1 MNNIYIMNDNF
12 EILNSICILLNTAT
26 FIFLTWINRD
36 LIYKIIQNIGYFT
49 IDILLRTKTYLDIKY
64 TVYIQ
69 PMIEK
74 KWDIYMN
81 EIFFS
86 KDTKYGEQNITK
98 IKLFLS
104 DDTIVELKK
113 NQNLIED
120 SSNLMIGTND
130 MFETEIMCV
139 VMEKYDNKLDKW
151 NGLIYNDYNEYLLS
165 IKGEIPM
172 SFPCDFKFM
181 TINITIEEEN
191 YAIDLSSPIN
201 YYMSDNLVLD
211 KWFLKYYLKSTYD
224 YDMVTD
230 EYSIYIMDQNIN
242 EIIFGS
248 NKYIKFN
255 NMDYKLYCLKED
267 VVDDNSPSEDSE

>member
-1 MNNIYIMNDNF
+1 MNDNF
-12 EILNSICILLNTAT
+12 EILNSICILLNTVS

-49 IDILLRTKTYLDIKY
+49 IDILLRTKTYIDIKY

-69 PMIEK
+69 PMMEK
-74 KWDIYMN
+74 KWAIYMDIYMDK
-81 EIFFS
+81 IFHS
-86 KDTKYGEQNITK
+86 KNTKQNITK
-98 IKLFLS
+98 IKIFLS

-172 SFPCDFKFM
+172 SLPCDFKFM

-230 EYSIYIMDQNIN
+230 KYSIYIMDENIN

-255 NMDYKLYCLKED
+255 KLDYKLYSLKED
-267 VVDDNSPSEDSE
+267 DLDDNSPSEDSE

>member
-1 MNNIYIMNDNF
+1 MNDNL
-12 EILNSICILLNTAT
+12 EILNSVCILLNTVS

-49 IDILLRTKTYLDIKY
+49 IDILLRTKTYFDITY

-69 PMIEK
+69 PFMEK
-74 KWDIYMN
+74 KWDIYMDIYMDK
-81 EIFFS
+81 IFCS
-86 KDTKYGEQNITK
+86 KDTKYDKQNITK

-104 DDTIVELKK
+104 DDTIVELKN
-113 NQNLIED
+113 NQNLVED
-120 SSNLMIGTND
+120 SSNLIIGTNE

-165 IKGEIPM
+165 IKGENPI
-172 SFPCDFKFM
+172 SFPCDFDFM

-230 EYSIYIMDQNIN
+230 KYSIYIMDQNIN

-255 NMDYKLYCLKED
+255 KMDYKLCCLKED

>member
-1 MNNIYIMNDNF
+1 M
-12 EILNSICILLNTAT
+12 LNTVN

-36 LIYKIIQNIGYFT
+36 LINKIIQNIGYFT